1 MPRIIQ
7 LRKERLRLQNDV
19 QSLVG
24 TVQAAAGL
32 YPELYRK
39 HDEVCKRL
47 TRVRKVLRDEAKKKG
62 RRRKKK
68 RRKRRKRRE
77 GYYDIVLKIEVDK
90 QVD

>member
-7 LRKERLRLQNDV
+7 LRKERLRLKNEM
-19 QSLVG
+19 QSLAG

-47 TRVRKVLRDEAKKKG
+47 TRVKKALRDEAKKKKG
-62 RRRKKK
+62 RRR
-68 RRKRRKRRE
+68 RRRE
-77 GYYDIVLKIEVDK
+77 EYYDIVPKIEVDK
-90 QVD
+90 QVDQLLDR